1 MAEKRGCNLFIL
13 GLISSSEEKRRFLDR
28 IFFLPERLTRILT
41 AIKSFEQSKIFL
53 SRVLKKD
60 APNYYEIIKRPMDLS
75 IVQKKIGKYESFEE
89 FKADLDLIWDN
100 CLKFNYSKYYR
111 DCAFKMKEVVST
123 FEIEV
128 IPASIDTDFAKSSH
142 VWEGE
147 EGQGPIIKHMVK
159 KIISGVLLSS
169 GYELASGIALGVF
182 CDVFQ
187 YRILKIIKKVKAE
200 EMDRQGSGVQLS

>member
-1 MAEKRGCNLFIL
+1 MVGKRGCNLFIL

-41 AIKSFEQSKIFL
+41 AIKAFEQSKIFL

-75 IVQKKIGKYESFEE
+75 IVQKKIGKYKSFEE
-89 FKADLDLIWDN
+89 FKGDLDLIWDN
-100 CLKFNYSKYYR
+100 CLKFNHSKYHR

-128 IPASIDTDFAKSSH
+128 IPVSMDTGFATSSH

-147 EGQGPIIKHMVK
+147 EGQGPIIKYMVK
-159 KIISGVLLSS
+159 KIISEVLLSS
-169 GYELASGIALGVF
+169 GYGFASETALGVF

-187 YRILKIIKKVKAE
+187 YRILKIIKKIKAE
-200 EMDRQGSGVQLS
+200 EMDG